1 MRVLLTADLHY
12 TLQQFDWLQGVAA
25 DYDFVVLAGDL
36 LDVASPVPKSGQ
48 LVTVLEHLRRLSGK
62 TGLAVCS
69 GNHDL
74 TARNAAGEKYA
85 DWMTQVRELSI
96 PCDGDRF
103 DAEGMAVTI
112 CPWWDGPASQAAVG
126 AQLAADAQDRQG
138 LWVWIYHAPPA
149 GSPTA
154 CVGSRTVGDEVLLA
168 WIDEH
173 RPSAVLC
180 GHIHN
185 ASFLENGSWI
195 DRVGNTLVL
204 NAGRQIGPVPTSI
217 VIDTD
222 RNEAT
227 WLSMMGQQTQP
238 LSL

>member
-85 DWMTQVRELSI
+85 DWMTQVRELGI

-126 AQLAADAQDRQG
+126 AQLAAFGYGSTTLRLQARRRPALAQG
-138 LWVWIYHAPPA
+138 LLEMRCCWR
-149 GSPTA
+149 GS
-154 CVGSRTVGDEVLLA
+154 
-168 WIDEH
+168 
-173 RPSAVLC
+173 
-180 GHIHN
+180 
-185 ASFLENGSWI
+185 
-195 DRVGNTLVL
+195 
-204 NAGRQIGPVPTSI
+204 TSI
-217 VIDTD
+217 DQVLSCVDTFTTPHFS
-222 RNEAT
+222 RMARGSIGWAT
-227 WLSMMGQQTQP
+227 HS
-238 LSL
+238 S